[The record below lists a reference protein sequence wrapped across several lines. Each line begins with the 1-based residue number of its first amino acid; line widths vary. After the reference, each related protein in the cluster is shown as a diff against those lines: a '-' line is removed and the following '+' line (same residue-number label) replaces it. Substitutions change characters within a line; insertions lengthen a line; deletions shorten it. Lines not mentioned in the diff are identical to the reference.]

1 MGILLHLP
9 VNHRFRGLYRFLA
22 FLTALYVLAFGITG
36 VLAGRGH
43 SMFSR
48 DHIVA
53 LGLRTNLAFG
63 LLSIVVGLAVLVG
76 LVVGRN
82 WDHLLNVFGG
92 LAFLVVGMFMLGL
105 LNTTLNVLN
114 YSVATCVVSFVIGLV
129 LFSAG
134 MYSRTGAQ
142 APDQAADHADEVD
155 RERRAARPKPA
166 TAAGA

>member
-22 FLTALYVLAFGITG
+22 FLTALYVFAFGIAG
-36 VLAGRGH
+36 VLEGRGH
-43 SMFSR
+43 STFSR

-53 LGLRTNLAFG
+53 LGLRTNIAFG
-63 LLSIVVGLAVLVG
+63 VLSIVVGLAVLVG

-92 LAFLVVGMFMLGL
+92 LAFLIIGMLMLGL

-134 MYSRTGAQ
+134 MYSRTGAET
-142 APDQAADHADEVD
+142 PDQAPDHADEVE
-155 RERRAARPKPA
+155 RQRRAARPNPL
-166 TAAGA
+166 TAPGG

>member
-22 FLTALYVLAFGITG
+22 FLTGLYVLVFGITG
-36 VLAGRGH
+36 ALASRGH
-43 SMFSR
+43 SAFSR

-63 LLSIVVGLAVLVG
+63 VLSIVVGLLVLAG
-76 LVVGRN
+76 LVIGRN
-82 WDHLLNVFGG
+82 VDHVLNLVAG

-114 YSVATCVVSFVIGLV
+114 YSVATCVVSFVVGLV
-129 LFSAG
+129 LFTAG
-134 MYSRTGAQ
+134 SYSRTGDEQPHQ
-142 APDQAADHADEVD
+142 APDHADQAG
-155 RERRAARPKPA
+155 RQRPVPL
-166 TAAGA
+166 TAPGG

>member
-22 FLTALYVLAFGITG
+22 FLTGLYLLVFGIAG
-36 VLAGRGH
+36 MVVGRGH
-43 SMFSR
+43 GAFSR

-63 LLSIVVGLAVLVG
+63 VLSVAAGLLVLAGVVI
-76 LVVGRN
+76 GRN
-82 WDHLLNVFGG
+82 VDQLLNLVGG

-114 YSVATCVVSFVIGLV
+114 YSVATCVVSFVVGLV
-129 LFSAG
+129 LFLAG
-134 MYSRTGAQ
+134 TYTRTGDEHPHQ
-142 APDQAADHADEVD
+142 APDHADQ
-155 RERRAARPKPA
+155 AGKQRPVPL
-166 TAAGA
+166 TAPGG